1 MKVVINECYGG
12 FGLSSKAMSRIAE
25 LQGRECYTFDLK
37 TEPTS
42 DGYKSSY
49 VPVDPNSERA
59 YYYFDIPNP
68 NEVIKNDK
76 TWSKH
81 QYDLHSIENFDKDRS
96 NPLLIRVVEELGE
109 EANGDCAELKIVEI
123 PDGTDFI
130 IQEYDGIEWVAEK
143 HRTWR

>member
-96 NPLLIRVVEELGE
+96 NPLLIRVVEELG
-109 EANGDCAELKIVEI
+109 
-123 PDGTDFI
+123 PSFI
-130 IQEYDGIEWVAEK
+130 IFNYFIGIRNIKIIIGSLRIRINRNV
-143 HRTWR
+143 